1 MSLGQ
6 IKDYTPNFNLIIPRF
21 DIATWH
27 DYMESNFRS
36 IDALFFNMFG
46 INQYRGEW
54 QNSTTYQ
61 VGDVLFIGD
70 PNSQYTGRLVKVL
83 VLHTTTANDSFDVYY
98 AHNPINYD
106 LFMDAA
112 AAEQAAKLARDW
124 AIKTDG
130 KVQGIDYSSKYY
142 ANLIT
147 PISSEIVN
155 VSNIS
160 SEIVNVSSISSN
172 ITSVDANSTN
182 INTVAGMK
190 LDIDDVV
197 AIKTDIEWIAD
208 NDYIVTNVSNNSA
221 KITTVANNI
230 NSINTNA
237 TNITDINTNA
247 SNISSINTTAT
258 NISDINTT
266 ALNINDINTAAN
278 ISNDITIIA
287 NIASDITSVVNN
299 ATNINSVAANNTNIS
314 VVANN
319 ETNINAVASNSSN
332 INTVSTNISDVNTA
346 ATNIVAIQ
354 NAPTYATNAANSASL
369 AQDWAT
375 KMNGLVAGEDYSAKY
390 YADQARQSAAGAVVD
405 NISINRNTDDELQT
419 VGVINQ
425 NATTTAVKTWTGT
438 LAQYDAIVSKDSG
451 TLYYLTDAQK
461 IYYGNT
467 LVCEKFNRNI
477 GEIITSIIPLT
488 DAGLHL
494 LDGALIQGDGIY
506 TEFYEYIVSLIP
518 TYPQIFTDEIGW
530 QNFVNTYGVCSKFVV
545 NTGNR
550 TVRLPKI
557 TGFIE
562 GTIDSNALG
571 DLVEAGL
578 PNIIGGFTLDTSDG
592 IKVLRQDEVYG
603 AFNLVDVSNSE
614 AYLNASTGSINT
626 PRSRRVKIDASRSS
640 SIYGNSSTVQPQSI
654 KVFYYIVIATTT
666 KTDIEVDIDEITT
679 DLNSKAN
686 NADVV
691 HLVGTETISGNKK
704 FTGMTIFDRPINAGS
719 SDLPGDVVT
728 TEGINK
734 SPNGYVKLGNGL
746 IIQWGVLYTNSSS
759 VKTVTLPTP
768 FTTTNYSVSVQQG
781 GAIMGTTYYC
791 NTQLAFPDSTTSF
804 AVYTAYNESC
814 NVYWIAIGY

>member
-6 IKDYTPNFNLIIPRF
+6 IKDYTPNFNFIIPRF

-70 PNSQYTGRLVKVL
+70 PDSQYTGRLVKVL
-83 VLHTTTANDSFDVYY
+83 VIHTTTANDSFDVYY

-130 KVQGIDYSSKYY
+130 KVQGLDYSSKYY

-190 LDIDDVV
+190 PDVDDVV

-208 NDYIVTNVSNNSA
+208 NDYIVTNVSNNST

-230 NSINTNA
+230 NSVNTNA
-237 TNITDINTNA
+237 TNIADINTNA

-258 NISDINTT
+258 NISDINT
-266 ALNINDINTAAN
+266 AVLNISDINTTAN
-278 ISNDITIIA
+278 ISNDISTVA
-287 NIASDITSVVNN
+287 NIASNVTSVANN
-299 ATNINSVAANNTNIS
+299 ATNINSVATNNTNITN
-314 VVANN
+314 VANN
-319 ETNINAVASNSSN
+319 ETNINTVATNSSN

-354 NAPTYATNAANSASL
+354 NALTYATNAANSASL
-369 AQDWAT
+369 AQDWAV

-390 YADQARQSAAGAVVD
+390 WADQARQSAAGAVTD
-405 NISINRNTDDELQT
+405 GITINRNTDDELQT
-419 VGVINQ
+419 IGVIDNRSG
-425 NATTTAVKTWTGT
+425 NAIKTWTGT
-438 LAQYDAIVSKDSG
+438 LAQYNAIATKDNN
-451 TLYYLTDAQK
+451 TLYNITDDMQAITYEAYSKNETDALLANSISTLLSNLYPVGS
-461 IYYGNT
+461 IYIGT
-467 LVCEKFNRNI
+467 QSTCPLAMLLPGSTWELV
-477 GEIITSIIPLT
+477 
-488 DAGLHL
+488 AGGKALWGY
-494 LDGALIQGDGIY
+494 DGYHNA
-506 TEFYEYIVSLIP
+506 
-518 TYPQIFTDEIGW
+518 
-530 QNFVNTYGVCSKFVV
+530 
-545 NTGNR
+545 
-550 TVRLPKI
+550 
-557 TGFIE
+557 
-562 GTIDSNALG
+562 GTTI
-571 DLVEAGL
+571 EAGL
-578 PNIIGGFTLDTSDG
+578 PNIIGGFTLDTSGG

-603 AFNLVDVSNSE
+603 AFNLDDVSNSE
-614 AYLNASTGSINT
+614 AYLNASFTGSINT

-640 SIYGNSSTVQPQSI
+640 LIYGNSNTVQPPA
-654 KVFYYIVIATTT
+654 Y
-666 KTDIEVDIDEITT
+666 
-679 DLNSKAN
+679 
-686 NADVV
+686 VV
-691 HLVGTETISGNKK
+691 NIW
-704 FTGMTIFDRPINAGS
+704 RR
-719 SDLPGDVVT
+719 
-728 TEGINK
+728 
-734 SPNGYVKLGNGL
+734 
-746 IIQWGVLYTNSSS
+746 
-759 VKTVTLPTP
+759 
-768 FTTTNYSVSVQQG
+768 
-781 GAIMGTTYYC
+781 
-791 NTQLAFPDSTTSF
+791 
-804 AVYTAYNESC
+804 TA
-814 NVYWIAIGY
+814 